1 MPQNHS
7 NTLVAQQHSFLLPV
21 RQAANDALQWG
32 EEGVD
37 VKDKHY
43 RLVRL
48 HFMDKSPPQTDSP
61 NPNAEGMGD
70 TAYALLNGAL

>member
-1 MPQNHS
+1 MPMCHFD
-7 NTLVAQQHSFLLPV
+7 TLVAQRRSFLLPPLH
-21 RQAANDALQWG
+21 AAYDALQWG

-61 NPNAEGMGD
+61 SPNAEGMGD
-70 TAYALLNGAL
+70 TAFALLNGAL

>member
-1 MPQNHS
+1 MLFGYIVS
-7 NTLVAQQHSFLLPV
+7 TTAQLLDAYPSSCHFG
-21 RQAANDALQWG
+21 ALQWG

-61 NPNAEGMGD
+61 SPNAEGMGD
-70 TAYALLNGAL
+70 TAFALLNGAL

>member
-1 MPQNHS
+1 MQRHF
-7 NTLVAQQHSFLLPV
+7 NTVVTCPHSFLLPV
-21 RQAANDALQWG
+21 IQAANDALQWG

-61 NPNAEGMGD
+61 SPNAEGMGD

>member
-1 MPQNHS
+1 MVPKGFAI
-7 NTLVAQQHSFLLPV
+7 V
-21 RQAANDALQWG
+21 QWS

-48 HFMDKSPPQTDSP
+48 HFIDKAVSQSDSP
-61 NPNAEGMGD
+61 SVSMEGMGEGMGD
-70 TAYALLNGAL
+70 TGSILLNGSV

>member
-1 MPQNHS
+1 M
-7 NTLVAQQHSFLLPV
+7 
-21 RQAANDALQWG
+21 QWG

-48 HFMDKSPPQTDSP
+48 HFIDKAPPRSDSP
-61 NPNAEGMGD
+61 SVSMEGMGD
-70 TAYALLNGAL
+70 TATALLNGMA